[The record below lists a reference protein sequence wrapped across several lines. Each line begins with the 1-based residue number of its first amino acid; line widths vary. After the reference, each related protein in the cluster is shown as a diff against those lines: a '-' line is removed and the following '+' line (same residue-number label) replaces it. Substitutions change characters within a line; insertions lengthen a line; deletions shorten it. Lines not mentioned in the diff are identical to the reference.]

1 MNQAAGHKV
10 ALVTGGTGGIGSA
23 ITKKLAQN
31 SYHVLVTH
39 RDKSDDV
46 LLAWLDSQMLDSS
59 KVTFVN
65 FDLTSND
72 SSQKDLTQLLKK
84 FEIDVLIN
92 NAGITSDSKFLKM
105 TFQEWN
111 SVIQTNLIGLFNVTQ
126 VIAKQMVL
134 RGSGD
139 IINISSINGLK
150 GQYGQT
156 NYAASKAG
164 ILGFTRSLAQE
175 LAADGVRVNAIAPGY
190 TLTPMVEKLSHQLID
205 KLCQNIPIKRLA
217 DPDEIAETVLFLCKG
232 MSSITGETISVNG
245 GHFMY

>member
-1 MNQAAGHKV
+1 MNQFTGHKV

-31 SYHVLVTH
+31 GYHVLVTH
-39 RDKSDDV
+39 RGKSDDV
-46 LLAWLDSQMLDSS
+46 LLAWLDSQMLDSN
-59 KVTFVN
+59 KVTFVD
-65 FDLTSND
+65 FDLTNYE

-92 NAGITSDSKFLKM
+92 NAGITNDSKFLKM

-134 RGSGD
+134 RGNGD

-164 ILGFTRSLAQE
+164 ILGFTKSLAQE

-190 TLTPMVEKLSHQLID
+190 TLTPMVERLPQQLID

-217 DPDEIAETVLFLCKG
+217 DSDEIAETVLFLCKG
-232 MSSITGETISVNG
+232 ISSITGETISVNG

>member
-1 MNQAAGHKV
+1 MKDLSVRKV

-23 ITKKLAQN
+23 ITRKLALN
-31 SYHVLVTH
+31 GYHVLVTH
-39 RDKSDDV
+39 RDKSDGV
-46 LLAWLDSQMLDSS
+46 LLAWLASQMLDSNQ
-59 KVTFVN
+59 VTFVN
-65 FDLTSND
+65 FDVTSND
-72 SSQKDLTQLLKK
+72 GSEEVLTELLQR

-92 NAGITSDSKFLKM
+92 NAGITNDAKFLKM
-105 TFQEWN
+105 TFQEWH

-126 VIAKQMVL
+126 AVSKQMVV

-164 ILGFTRSLAQE
+164 ILGFTKSLAQE

-190 TLTPMVEKLSHQLID
+190 TLTPMVQKLPHKVID
-205 KLCQNIPIKRLA
+205 KICQNIPIRRLA
-217 DPDEIAETVLFLCKG
+217 DPFEIAETVFFLCKG
-232 MSSITGETISVNG
+232 ISSITGETISVNG